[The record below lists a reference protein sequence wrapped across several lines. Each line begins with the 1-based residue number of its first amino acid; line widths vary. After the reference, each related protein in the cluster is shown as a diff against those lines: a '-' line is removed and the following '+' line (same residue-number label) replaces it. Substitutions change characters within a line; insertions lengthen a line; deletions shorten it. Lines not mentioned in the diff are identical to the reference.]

1 MSKKKFVS
9 STNYV
14 RPYRPLPV
22 RLLNLLGR
30 NRDSNS
36 LQTDALIAQAK
47 QKTGLDDLGDESFRP
62 ALDTLIDAI
71 NEEAELTVMG
81 KMIQKSRLLS
91 ALIQRLR
98 VAALLKRHPEIHHVD
113 PGRIIMITGLQRTG
127 TTLLHRLLHSHPQ
140 VRGISGAE
148 GLEPV
153 PENAMQN
160 SRKKNGRMRAKTA
173 ERLIAWLSPDFIT
186 AHPIDHEAPEEDVM
200 LLDLNFMSQLPEATL
215 HVPSYSQWLEQQD
228 HTRTYE
234 YLRTMLKILCWQW
247 PTPNRVLKTPHHLE
261 YLDVFSRIFPD
272 ATIVQ
277 THRDPRKTLP
287 SFCSL
292 VAHSR
297 AIFSDHVDPEEIGW
311 HWGRK
316 TRRMVDSSLQYRA
329 SIDEANFVDVS
340 YYDLIENPVSQLRRI
355 YQRAGIEFTH
365 EAEHEADLF
374 LQQNPQHRFGR
385 HAYQLEDFG
394 LSEQW
399 IEENFSE
406 YRQQFGIP
414 FE

>member
-1 MSKKKFVS
+1 MSKIEFVS

-22 RLLNLLGR
+22 KLLNLLDR
-30 NRDSNS
+30 NRASGS
-36 LQTDALIAQAK
+36 LQSDALIAQAK
-47 QKTGLDDLGDESFRP
+47 QKTGLDDLGDDSFRP
-62 ALDTLIDAI
+62 ALDMLIDAI
-71 NEEAELTVMG
+71 TKEAELTLVG
-81 KMIQKSRLLS
+81 RMIQKSRLLS

-98 VAALLKRHPEIHHVD
+98 VAALLKRHPEIHSVD
-113 PGRIIMITGLQRTG
+113 PGRIVMITGLQRTG

-148 GLEPV
+148 SLEPV
-153 PENAMQN
+153 PINAMHN
-160 SRKKNGRMRAKTA
+160 TRKKSFRMRAKAA
-173 ERLIAWLSPDFIT
+173 ERLIAWLSPDFM
-186 AHPIDHEAPEEDVM
+186 AVHPIAHEAPEEDVM
-200 LLDLNFMSQLPEATL
+200 LLDLNFMSQMPEAVL

-234 YLRTMLKILCWQW
+234 YLRTMLKILCWQC

-261 YLDVFSRIFPD
+261 YLDVFTRIFPD

-277 THRDPRKTLP
+277 THRDPLKTVP

-297 AIFSDHVDPEEIGW
+297 AIFSDHVDPAEIGR

-316 TRRMVDSSLQYRA
+316 NRRMVDLSLQCRA
-329 SIDEANFVDVS
+329 NLEEVKFVDVS

-355 YQRAGIEFTH
+355 YRWAEIEFTD
-365 EAEHEADLF
+365 EAEREAGLF
-374 LQQNPQHRFGR
+374 LQQNQQHRFGR
-385 HAYQLEDFG
+385 HAYQLDDFG

-399 IEENFSE
+399 IENNFSE

-414 FE
+414 YE

>member
-1 MSKKKFVS
+1 MEFVS
-9 STNYV
+9 STNYMQ
-14 RPYRPLPV
+14 PYRPLPV
-22 RLLNLLGR
+22 KLLNLLGR
-30 NRDSNS
+30 NRASSS

-47 QKTGLDDLGDESFRP
+47 QKTGLDDLGDDSFRP

-71 NEEAELTVMG
+71 NKEAELTLVG
-81 KMIQKSRLLS
+81 RMIQKSKLLS

-98 VAALLKRHPEIHHVD
+98 VAALLKRHPEIHSVD

-127 TTLLHRLLHSHPQ
+127 TTLLHRLLHSHPR

-148 GLEPV
+148 SLEPV
-153 PENAMQN
+153 PINAMHN
-160 SRKKNGRMRAKTA
+160 TRKTNFRMRAKAA
-173 ERLIAWLSPDFIT
+173 ERLIAWLSPDFMA
-186 AHPIDHEAPEEDVM
+186 AHPIAHEAPEEDVM
-200 LLDLNFMSQLPEATL
+200 LLDLNFMSQLPEAIL

-277 THRDPRKTLP
+277 THRDPLKTLP

-297 AIFSDHVDPEEIGW
+297 AIFSDHVDPVEIGR

-316 TRRMVDSSLQYRA
+316 NRRMVDSSLQCRA
-329 SIDEANFVDVS
+329 NLEEVKFVDVS
-340 YYDLIENPVSQLRRI
+340 YYDLMENPVSQLRRI
-355 YQRAGIEFTH
+355 YQRAEIEFTD
-365 EAEHEADLF
+365 EAEREAGLF
-374 LQQNPQHRFGR
+374 LQQNQQHRFGR
-385 HAYQLEDFG
+385 HAYQLDDFG

-399 IEENFSE
+399 IEDNFSD

-414 FE
+414 YE